1 MKIAVCDDELVAREA
16 VVTCLEDYSI
26 ERKINIEYEVFE
38 SYLSLEPRIN
48 DFDIFIMDYQT
59 PEIDGMTFAK
69 TLRDRF
75 GDEKTI
81 IFITSFR
88 EIVYDAF
95 TVKTHRFLVKPIDR
109 SKFFEALDSCVI
121 HTDKNLVLK
130 SDGINDVVNTAN
142 ILYIEVRGKEC
153 YICTEKEQIVSR
165 KAISFFEDEL
175 FKAGFFRVHRS
186 YLVNM
191 HQVRSFNKSKIELLN
206 GEKIDIS
213 ARKYA
218 AFCKEFIK
226 LK

>member
-1 MKIAVCDDELVAREA
+1 MRIAVCDDELVAREA

-26 ERKINIEYEVFE
+26 ERKMNIEYEVFE
-38 SYLSLEPRIN
+38 SYTLLEPKISE
-48 DFDIFIMDYQT
+48 FDVFIMDYQT

-69 TLRDRF
+69 KLREKF

-81 IFITSFR
+81 IFVTSYR

-95 TVKTHRFLVKPIDR
+95 AVKTHRFLVKPVER
-109 SKFFEALDSCVI
+109 SKFFEALDSCI
-121 HTDKNLVLK
+121 AAAEKNLVLK
-130 SDGINDVVNTAN
+130 SDGVSDVVNTAD

-153 YICTEKEQIVSR
+153 YICTESEQIVSR
-165 KAISFFEDEL
+165 KAITFFEDEL
-175 FKAGFFRVHRS
+175 EKAGFFRVHRS

-191 HQVRSFNKSKIELLN
+191 RKVRSFDKSKIELVN